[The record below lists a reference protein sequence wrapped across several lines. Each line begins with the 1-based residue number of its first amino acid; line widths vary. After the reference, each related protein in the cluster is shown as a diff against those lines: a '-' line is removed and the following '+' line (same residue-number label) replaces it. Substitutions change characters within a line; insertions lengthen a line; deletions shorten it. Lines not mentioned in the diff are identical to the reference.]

1 MPIIFNFRLIAQT
14 SLLFVYH
21 ISPTVPSYLI
31 IISQV
36 GYLLLIVFGRPHKKV
51 FDVCRAACLE
61 VGLLYIFVVRFA
73 EVKVIA
79 EEVDADSIVYPVI
92 AYL

>member
-1 MPIIFNFRLIAQT
+1 M
-14 SLLFVYH
+14 
-21 ISPTVPSYLI
+21 
-31 IISQV
+31 
-36 GYLLLIVFGRPHKKV
+36 